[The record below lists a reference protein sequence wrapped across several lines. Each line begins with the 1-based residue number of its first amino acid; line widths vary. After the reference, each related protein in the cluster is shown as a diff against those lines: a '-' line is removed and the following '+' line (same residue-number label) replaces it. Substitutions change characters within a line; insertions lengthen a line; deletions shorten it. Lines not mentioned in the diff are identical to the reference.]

1 METAPSGASVS
12 VLPDAEALA
21 LAAAGLILEEARR
34 AVAER
39 GRFTIALAGG
49 STPEPVY
56 RLLAAPPFAESM
68 PWARTEVFWGDERCV
83 APDDRRSN
91 ERMAREALL
100 DHVPVMADRVHPIR
114 CGGGGAAAEAAAPEG
129 GAGGAGAAA
138 AAQRAA
144 RDYEAVL
151 RSILGEGGG
160 IDLVLLGLGDD
171 AHTASLFPGS
181 EALDEGERWV
191 AAAQEG
197 AGRPAAGDRAAGR
210 AAGRLWRVT
219 LTAPFINRAGMV
231 LFVVSGAPKAP
242 AVRRVLQGEGDPHLL
257 PALLIRPT
265 SGRSFWLLDE
275 AAAAR

>member
-21 LAAAGLILEEARR
+21 MAAARLILEEAGR

-68 PWARTEVFWGDERCV
+68 PWAQTEVFWGDERCV

-100 DHVPVMADRVHPIR
+100 DHVRVTADRVHPIR
-114 CGGGGAAAEAAAPEG
+114 CGRGRAVGSGRAGGGPGRRAPARPPRPLRSARPG
-129 GAGGAGAAA
+129 TTKPCSAPSSGRGAASTWCCSA
-138 AAQRAA
+138 SATMPIPPHSSLAPRLSTSGSDGWRRLRRAPA
-144 RDYEAVL
+144 R
-151 RSILGEGGG
+151 
-160 IDLVLLGLGDD
+160 
-171 AHTASLFPGS
+171 
-181 EALDEGERWV
+181 
-191 AAAQEG
+191 
-197 AGRPAAGDRAAGR
+197 RPRPR
-210 AAGRLWRVT
+210 RRERLWRVT

-231 LFVVSGAPKAP
+231 LFVVSGASKAP